1 MPISINPQMMRE
13 IIMDHYNNPL
23 HKNVPKNLEGYK
35 KIRMDSDSCIDDIT
49 IYIKIEDDKIIDACF
64 EGVAC
69 TISTSSTD
77 ILCDLI
83 IGKSLKDAL
92 YIVEQYKNVYVILTL
107 RDYVFESF
115 KEQARD
121 IAFAAIVLQ
130 TLDNKQIADIVK
142 DGFNIYN
149 PKYLNYIVDI
159 AKGNLRFAIMTAEV
173 ITHSKDSVSSIP
185 EVLESYYKSIVQSVK
200 FDENNELASTL
211 VAISFSL

>member
-23 HKNVPKNLEGYK
+23 HKNVPQNLEGYK

-83 IGKSLKDAL
+83 IGKSVKDAL
-92 YIVEQYKNVYVILTL
+92 YIVEQYKNMIY
-107 RDYVFESF
+107 E
-115 KEQARD
+115 
-121 IAFAAIVLQ
+121 
-130 TLDNKQIADIVK
+130 K
-142 DGFNIYN
+142 DF
-149 PKYLNYIVDI
+149 D
-159 AKGNLRFAIMTAEV
+159 
-173 ITHSKDSVSSIP
+173 DSVLD
-185 EVLESYYKSIVQSVK
+185 ELIVFINTHKQAARIKCATLGPSGVE
-200 FDENNELASTL
+200 DIINEKDDK
-211 VAISFSL
+211 

>member
-23 HKNVPKNLEGYK
+23 HKIVPQNLEGYK

-83 IGKSLKDAL
+83 IGKSVKDAL
-92 YIVEQYKNVYVILTL
+92 YIVEQYKNMIY
-107 RDYVFESF
+107 E
-115 KEQARD
+115 
-121 IAFAAIVLQ
+121 
-130 TLDNKQIADIVK
+130 K
-142 DGFNIYN
+142 DF
-149 PKYLNYIVDI
+149 D
-159 AKGNLRFAIMTAEV
+159 
-173 ITHSKDSVSSIP
+173 DSVLD
-185 EVLESYYKSIVQSVK
+185 ELIVFINTHKQAARIK
-200 FDENNELASTL
+200 CATL
-211 VAISFSL
+211 GPIGVEDIINGKDDK

>member
-23 HKNVPKNLEGYK
+23 HKNVPQNLKGYK

-83 IGKSLKDAL
+83 IGKSVKDAL
-92 YIVEQYKNVYVILTL
+92 YIVEQYKNMIY
-107 RDYVFESF
+107 E
-115 KEQARD
+115 
-121 IAFAAIVLQ
+121 
-130 TLDNKQIADIVK
+130 K
-142 DGFNIYN
+142 DF
-149 PKYLNYIVDI
+149 D
-159 AKGNLRFAIMTAEV
+159 
-173 ITHSKDSVSSIP
+173 DSVLD
-185 EVLESYYKSIVQSVK
+185 ELIVFINTHKQAARIK
-200 FDENNELASTL
+200 CATL
-211 VAISFSL
+211 GPSGVEDIINGKDDK

>member
-23 HKNVPKNLEGYK
+23 HKNVPQNLEGYK

-92 YIVEQYKNVYVILTL
+92 YIVEQYKNMIY
-107 RDYVFESF
+107 E
-115 KEQARD
+115 KE
-121 IAFAAIVLQ
+121 
-130 TLDNKQIADIVK
+130 
-142 DGFNIYN
+142 
-149 PKYLNYIVDI
+149 
-159 AKGNLRFAIMTAEV
+159 
-173 ITHSKDSVSSIP
+173 
-185 EVLESYYKSIVQSVK
+185 
-200 FDENNELASTL
+200 FDESALDELIVFINTHKQAARIKCATLGSTG
-211 VAISFSL
+211 IESIIDGNDDK

>member
-23 HKNVPKNLEGYK
+23 HKNIPQNLEGYK

-83 IGKSLKDAL
+83 VGKTVKDAL
-92 YIVEQYKNVYVILTL
+92 YIVEQYKNMIY
-107 RDYVFESF
+107 E
-115 KEQARD
+115 
-121 IAFAAIVLQ
+121 
-130 TLDNKQIADIVK
+130 K
-142 DGFNIYN
+142 DF
-149 PKYLNYIVDI
+149 D
-159 AKGNLRFAIMTAEV
+159 
-173 ITHSKDSVSSIP
+173 DSVLD
-185 EVLESYYKSIVQSVK
+185 ELIVFINTHKQAARIK
-200 FDENNELASTL
+200 CATL
-211 VAISFSL
+211 GPSGVEDIINGKDDK

>member
-23 HKNVPKNLEGYK
+23 HKNVPQNLEGYK
-35 KIRMDSDSCIDDIT
+35 KIRMDSDSCIDDIA

-92 YIVEQYKNVYVILTL
+92 YIVEQYKNMIY
-107 RDYVFESF
+107 E
-115 KEQARD
+115 
-121 IAFAAIVLQ
+121 
-130 TLDNKQIADIVK
+130 K
-142 DGFNIYN
+142 DF
-149 PKYLNYIVDI
+149 D
-159 AKGNLRFAIMTAEV
+159 
-173 ITHSKDSVSSIP
+173 DSVLD
-185 EVLESYYKSIVQSVK
+185 ELIVFINTHKQAARIK
-200 FDENNELASTL
+200 CATL
-211 VAISFSL
+211 GPSGVEDIINGKDDK

>member
-23 HKNVPKNLEGYK
+23 HKNVPQNLESYK

-83 IGKSLKDAL
+83 IGKTVKDAL
-92 YIVEQYKNVYVILTL
+92 YIVEQYKNMIY
-107 RDYVFESF
+107 E
-115 KEQARD
+115 
-121 IAFAAIVLQ
+121 
-130 TLDNKQIADIVK
+130 K
-142 DGFNIYN
+142 DF
-149 PKYLNYIVDI
+149 D
-159 AKGNLRFAIMTAEV
+159 
-173 ITHSKDSVSSIP
+173 DSVLD
-185 EVLESYYKSIVQSVK
+185 ELIVFINTHKQAARIK
-200 FDENNELASTL
+200 CATL
-211 VAISFSL
+211 GPSGVEDIINGKDDK

>member
-23 HKNVPKNLEGYK
+23 HKNVPQNLEGYK

-83 IGKSLKDAL
+83 IGKSVKDAL
-92 YIVEQYKNVYVILTL
+92 YIVGQYKNMIY
-107 RDYVFESF
+107 E
-115 KEQARD
+115 
-121 IAFAAIVLQ
+121 
-130 TLDNKQIADIVK
+130 K
-142 DGFNIYN
+142 DF
-149 PKYLNYIVDI
+149 D
-159 AKGNLRFAIMTAEV
+159 
-173 ITHSKDSVSSIP
+173 DSVLD
-185 EVLESYYKSIVQSVK
+185 ELIVFINTHKQAARIK
-200 FDENNELASTL
+200 CATL
-211 VAISFSL
+211 GPSGVEDIINGKDDK